1 MRGIPA
7 GIRSYMPPSIKR
19 AIMEASRLPRFLTS
33 QMRAL
38 PDFIIIGAQR
48 GGTTSFYNYLVQ
60 HPCVV
65 PALRKEISFFDN
77 NFRKGINWY
86 RSHFLS
92 LPYRYCFKQLYGQDL
107 VTGEASPDYLLHPH
121 APRRISTV
129 LPTAKLIVMMRNP
142 VDRAYSSHYSKVKL
156 GKETLSFEDAIE
168 QEQERLHGEVEK
180 MLEDEDYFSF
190 NHRHYSYLAKGIYV
204 DQLRTWMS
212 LFPREQFLII
222 KSEDFYED
230 HRKILERTLDFL
242 GLPDWEPEETDYTRL
257 NVSGYPEMN
266 ADTRKRLAD
275 YFRPHNQRLNEY
287 LAGISCRTMD
297 WE

>member
-1 MRGIPA
+1 M
-7 GIRSYMPPSIKR
+7 
-19 AIMEASRLPRFLTS
+19 
-33 QMRAL
+33 
-38 PDFIIIGAQR
+38 
-48 GGTTSFYNYLVQ
+48 
-60 HPCVV
+60 
-65 PALRKEISFFDN
+65 
-77 NFRKGINWY
+77 
-86 RSHFLS
+86 
-92 LPYRYCFKQLYGQDL
+92 
-107 VTGEASPDYLLHPH
+107 
-121 APRRISTV
+121 
-129 LPTAKLIVMMRNP
+129 
-142 VDRAYSSHYSKVKL
+142 KL